1 MDLKLPTP
9 SDVLR
14 RYEQCESQ
22 AAIAQSLVAPLIHN
36 TLGYDIFDPV
46 TVTPDS
52 SGAVGNASLK
62 HPDARVEFAVRR
74 HAIPRLLI
82 AVYHDEE
89 NRTTATERLQKCLDQ
104 SPARIGA
111 VTDGRCWDWHTRLD
125 DQTVV
130 RYHRTDITRITEP
143 DRALFRAMSND
154 NWDTDWVLKDGI
166 RKRYED
172 AIASRMVGELE
183 EPGPEFLHLLAGMVH
198 IGRKNATVLNAV
210 RNAAKA
216 GLRRAALAIT
226 DQNPEDSPDTE
237 EWGTARSATL
247 RIECEEP
254 DWRPP
259 AAAVSQIAVLR
270 HTLDYLATKPEA
282 ATAFSNNQ
290 RMTRSR
296 DDLGEH
302 SRQSPS
308 RYWTHDGWFTS
319 VVRRVEQKARLV
331 NTLAEQMGL
340 NLRATLTHD
349 DDGPQAPGPVA
360 DASRSQPQVERAAE
374 ETPETATGTTPDGK
388 MPTQDQ

>member
-216 GLRRAALAIT
+216 GLRRGRTRDNRPEPRGQPRHRGVGNGQKRNAANRVRGARLAAASSGRLT
-226 DQNPEDSPDTE
+226 DRRPATHVGLPGNEAGGSHRVQQQSENDTLTGRPGRALTAKPEPILDP
-237 EWGTARSATL
+237 R
-247 RIECEEP
+247 RMVHKR
-254 DWRPP
+254 RPP
-259 AAAVSQIAVLR
+259 SGAKGQ
-270 HTLDYLATKPEA
+270 TC
-282 ATAFSNNQ
+282 
-290 RMTRSR
+290 
-296 DDLGEH
+296 EH
-302 SRQSPS
+302 AGRANGTEPAGNA
-308 RYWTHDGWFTS
+308 DA
-319 VVRRVEQKARLV
+319 RRR
-331 NTLAEQMGL
+331 
-340 NLRATLTHD
+340 RATSTRPRRRCEQEPTA
-349 DDGPQAPGPVA
+349 GRTS
-360 DASRSQPQVERAAE
+360 SRRN
-374 ETPETATGTTPDGK
+374 T
-388 MPTQDQ
+388 